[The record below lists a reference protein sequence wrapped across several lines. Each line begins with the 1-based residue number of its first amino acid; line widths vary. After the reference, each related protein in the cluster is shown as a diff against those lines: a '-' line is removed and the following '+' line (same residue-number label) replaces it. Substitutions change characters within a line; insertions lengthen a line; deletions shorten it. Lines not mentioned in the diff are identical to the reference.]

1 MTDKYDGAKFI
12 HLQEDDCLGEFEVH
26 PHYGGATVAYKVV
39 DGKTYVGVAYCH
51 PKDRY
56 VKAYGRAKAMGMLK
70 QVIAKPE
77 VAGSFTVFETPTNIV
92 VSEDISHEELIEYME
107 DFGYVP
113 R

>member
-12 HLQEDDCLGEFEVH
+12 HFQEEFFFDEDGQ
-26 PHYGGATVAYKVV
+26 HYGGATVAYKVV

-56 VKAYGRAKAMGMLK
+56 VKAYGRSKAMGMLK
-70 QVIAKPE
+70 QVMAKPE
-77 VAGSFTVFETPTNIV
+77 VDGSFTVFETPTNIICT
-92 VSEDISHEELIEYME
+92 SDTSHEELIDVMGLY
-107 DFGYVP
+107 GYVP

>member
-12 HLQEDDCLGEFEVH
+12 HLQEDGCLGEVNQ
-26 PHYGGATVAYKVV
+26 HYGGATVCYLHK
-39 DGKTYVGVAYCH
+39 DGKTYMGMAYCH

-70 QVIAKPE
+70 QVMAKPE
-77 VAGSFTVFETPTNIV
+77 LEGDHNVYNLPTNFIFADEMDHV
-92 VSEDISHEELIEYME
+92 EVIEVME
-107 DFGYVP
+107 DYGYVP